1 MADKNFRVKNGLEV
15 GGTEIDIAQ
24 GTTIEYSENNNPDNR
39 PVIKSTTGNASG
51 LRVIAPNATS
61 SAQAVVS
68 TFSTNDIDNSKFISI
83 QARGSTDPLRIQTGE
98 YTAGVVGPSGD
109 AVAFADGGTVYATV
123 NPAGVLNNSDL
134 ATKLYVDSQVD
145 SNTTYTVDAS
155 STTGGANFNLV
166 GSDSTTDTIKFANGT
181 NVTVTATDANTIT
194 IAATDTNTTYD
205 FNASSTTGGANLN
218 LVGSDSTT
226 DTVKISSGTGVSVAQ
241 ISGTEVSVAI
251 GQSVG
256 TGDTPSFAGVSAG
269 NLTVGVAT
277 DNTIASTNTNGD
289 IILDPNG
296 TGRVISAVTVMEDA
310 SRVKGAIE
318 YTRNDAFTV
327 PPALLTSVTAN
338 NGVDIFSNGD
348 PSNNGY
354 GAQCSLT
361 YYQGD
366 TAAGSAS
373 SASFQ
378 LRGAQG
384 TNTTP
389 TTSQSGDNM
398 GAINFSG
405 YANTGFTNY
414 VASTNQGGGLL
425 AYHPLQIQS
434 IATETPVE
442 TAFTLANAVQGG
454 NGILR
459 QTITIGSV
467 VSSGSGVF
475 TNTSADV
482 RRNDVVRVTGTL
494 TGTMTFP
501 GYVDGNLYYVTA
513 GANPTTTFTL
523 SATPGGAP
531 VATTAG
537 TTTGLAFNRF
547 RVQFNYATQTAAPF
561 FTNSK
566 VTIAGSTAGKFDGT
580 GWAVFSNTTGTAMG
594 MYIPA
599 AGNQAGA
606 AGTIGLTNVTG
617 AASFRVRGFVT
628 GQPIN
633 NANRVNFI
641 DHNSAT
647 ATYRSDLFTFQSGST
662 TANVT
667 GNNIVYNRVY
677 GQWVQNGP
685 ITPAAANTSY
695 VFAPGTATDSNIAT
709 IVSTSRITPGAAG
722 FYNLQ
727 FSLQWNNSDN
737 TEHTFYVWLRK
748 NGVNVTNSAGKI
760 VCLKSADGVNSW
772 NYVLNS
778 ANTTDYWELAYQVS
792 NTAIT
797 FPYVAAQGTAPN
809 DIPGVPA
816 LITTLTPVGA

>member
-1 MADKNFRVKNGLEV
+1 
-15 GGTEIDIAQ
+15 
-24 GTTIEYSENNNPDNR
+24 
-39 PVIKSTTGNASG
+39 
-51 LRVIAPNATS
+51 
-61 SAQAVVS
+61 
-68 TFSTNDIDNSKFISI
+68 
-83 QARGSTDPLRIQTGE
+83 
-98 YTAGVVGPSGD
+98 
-109 AVAFADGGTVYATV
+109 VYATV
-123 NPAGVLNNSDL
+123 NPAGVTNSTDL
-134 ATKLYVDSQVD
+134 TDKAYVDAHPG
-145 SNTTYTVDAS
+145 TTYTVDAS

-166 GSDSTTDTIKFANGT
+166 GSDSTTDSVKFANGT

-348 PSNNGY
+348 ATNNGY

-378 LRGAQG
+378 LRGALG
-384 TNTTP
+384 TNTSP

-405 YANTGFTNY
+405 YATTGFTNY
-414 VASTNQGGGLL
+414 VASQNQGGGLL

-442 TAFTLANAVQGG
+442 TAFTLANAVQSG
-454 NGILR
+454 NGIVR

-531 VATTAG
+531 IATTAG

-617 AASFRVRGFVT
+617 AAGFRVRGFVT

-647 ATYRSDLFTFQSGST
+647 ATYRTDALTLQKGSSTALIPSGSISYRRT
-662 TANVT
+662 YGCFHKIANVT
-667 GNNIVYNRVY
+667 A
-677 GQWVQNGP
+677 
-685 ITPAAANTSY
+685 AAANTVYEFDWYNNVTVHVGNQGITNSSTNVSRLTFDTAGVY
-695 VFAPGTATDSNIAT
+695 TAFVEMQVKNTVSANRVAWIWLAKNGTDLDETRIKVEIKQGGGTDAYQLINKLWLLDTIAANDYIELRFAVDNTTGISLEYEAAQASPFVMPAQPSAT
-709 IVSTSRITPGAAG
+709 IT
-722 FYNLQ
+722 
-727 FSLQWNNSDN
+727 
-737 TEHTFYVWLRK
+737 
-748 NGVNVTNSAGKI
+748 I
-760 VCLKSADGVNSW
+760 V
-772 NYVLNS
+772 
-778 ANTTDYWELAYQVS
+778 
-792 NTAIT
+792 
-797 FPYVAAQGTAPN
+797 
-809 DIPGVPA
+809 
-816 LITTLTPVGA
+816 PVGA

>member
-1 MADKNFRVKNGLEV
+1 M
-15 GGTEIDIAQ
+15 
-24 GTTIEYSENNNPDNR
+24 
-39 PVIKSTTGNASG
+39 
-51 LRVIAPNATS
+51 
-61 SAQAVVS
+61 
-68 TFSTNDIDNSKFISI
+68 
-83 QARGSTDPLRIQTGE
+83 
-98 YTAGVVGPSGD
+98 
-109 AVAFADGGTVYATV
+109 YATV
-123 NPAGVLNNSDL
+123 NPAGVTNSTDL
-134 ATKLYVDSQVD
+134 TDKAYVDAHPG
-145 SNTTYTVDAS
+145 TTYTVDAS

-166 GSDSTTDTIKFANGT
+166 GSDSTTDSVKFANGT

-318 YTRNDAFTV
+318 YTRNDAFVV

-338 NGVDIFSNGD
+338 NGVDIFSNSD
-348 PSNNGY
+348 ATNNGY

-361 YYQGD
+361 YYQSD
-366 TAAGSAS
+366 TAAGANS

-389 TTSQSGDNM
+389 TTSASGDVM
-398 GAINFSG
+398 GTVNFTG
-405 YANTGFTNY
+405 YATTGFTNY
-414 VASTNQGGGLL
+414 VASQNQGGGLV
-425 AYHPLQIQS
+425 AFHPLQIQS
-434 IATETPVE
+434 LATETPVE

-454 NGILR
+454 NYILR
-459 QTITIGSV
+459 QVITIGSV

-531 VATTAG
+531 IATTSG
-537 TTTGLAFNRF
+537 TTTGLTFTRN

-561 FTNSK
+561 GVNSK

-617 AASFRVRGFVT
+617 AAALRVRGFVT
-628 GQPIN
+628 GQPLTN
-633 NANRVNFI
+633 TNRVTFI
-641 DHNSAT
+641 EHSSAT
-647 ATYRSDLFTFQSGST
+647 ANYRSDQFTFQSGST
-662 TANVT
+662 TANVV
-667 GNNIVYNRVY
+667 GNNLVYNRVY
-677 GQWVQNGP
+677 GQWQYNTTV
-685 ITPAAANTSY
+685 TPVAANTAY
-695 VFAPGTATDSNIAT
+695 AYPIALGITDFSNIAT
-709 IVSTSRITPGAAG
+709 VGSTSRIIPGAAG
-722 FYNLQ
+722 MYKLQ
-727 FSLQWNNSDN
+727 FSVQLDN
-737 TEHTFYVWLRK
+737 ADNGNDHIGYFWWRK
-748 NGVNVTNSAGKI
+748 NGTDVPNSMGQVTVVKGAATIAGWDNMI
-760 VCLKSADGVNSW
+760 S
-772 NYVLNS
+772 S
-778 ANTTDYWELAYQVS
+778 ANTTDYWELMYAVS
-792 NTAIT
+792 DTSITLPTYAATAFGPAAASMFIT
-797 FPYVAAQGTAPN
+797 L
-809 DIPGVPA
+809 VP
-816 LITTLTPVGA
+816 IGA